1 MCLPRSSQLTNLLML
16 LHIVLRVY
24 QIEINKV
31 DLKLKCVE
39 KEIEK
44 QKGYKTS
51 LTKLLEN
58 KKEFCSAVNASVRA
72 LDQLIFS
79 NMEVDDYI
87 ASFNDSE
94 AKRHDNGDNVF
105 KVKSRTVKPQTTRV
119 THS

>member
-1 MCLPRSSQLTNLLML
+1 M
-16 LHIVLRVY
+16 
-24 QIEINKV
+24 

-44 QKGYKTS
+44 QKGYKAS
-51 LTKLLEN
+51 LTKLLKN
-58 KKEFCSAVNASVRA
+58 KKELRSAVNASVRA
-72 LDQLIFS
+72 LDQLVFS
-79 NMEVDDYI
+79 NMDVGDYI